1 MLDYHEH
8 AILAD
13 QRFYEA
19 LRLLLMHTELSEDLI
34 RCFDRVWTC
43 GRYHER
49 ALGGRGIR
57 LAAPFGRTTSWR
69 IRTRLELRGI
79 VATWLGSMMPQP
91 WRNAPSADG
100 EVTP

>member
-1 MLDYHEH
+1 MLDYDEH

-34 RCFDRVWTC
+34 CCFDLVWTC

-49 ALGGRGIR
+49 RMDGFIG
-57 LAAPFGRTTSWR
+57 AAQ
-69 IRTRLELRGI
+69 E
-79 VATWLGSMMPQP
+79 
-91 WRNAPSADG
+91 SADEMIESREQYLAEQKAKVKSRAKAAG
-100 EVTP
+100 KKSTAKRKAKARK

>member
-49 ALGGRGIR
+49 RMGGFIN
-57 LAAPFGRTTSWR
+57 AAQ
-69 IRTRLELRGI
+69 E
-79 VATWLGSMMPQP
+79 
-91 WRNAPSADG
+91 SADEMIESREQYLAKQKAKAKSKRKG
-100 EVTP
+100 KATK